1 MAAPLGR
8 LALIPLFLITAC
20 HQPVPTS
27 QTGPV
32 PYAVS
37 KQVVVD
43 NTTTESPAAR
53 WNIMSTKF
61 SSCWEIKLACAP
73 FSKATRTGT
82 TCLSSR
88 R

>member
-43 NTTTESPAAR
+43 NTTTGSPQRAG
-53 WNIMSTKF
+53 I
-61 SSCWEIKLACAP
+61 
-73 FSKATRTGT
+73 
-82 TCLSSR
+82 
-88 R
+88 

>member
-43 NTTTESPAAR
+43 NTTL
-53 WNIMSTKF
+53 
-61 SSCWEIKLACAP
+61 EISQRA
-73 FSKATRTGT
+73 GI
-82 TCLSSR
+82 
-88 R
+88 